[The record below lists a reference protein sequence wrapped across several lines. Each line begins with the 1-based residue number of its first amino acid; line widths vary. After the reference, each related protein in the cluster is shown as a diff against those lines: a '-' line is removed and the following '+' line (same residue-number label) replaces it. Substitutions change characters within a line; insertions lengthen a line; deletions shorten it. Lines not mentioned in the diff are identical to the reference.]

1 MAISKIMG
9 TKPRIA
15 WLLVSVL
22 ALGCGGKAA
31 PKQSGPELP
40 AAAREYPALR
50 YVPSRPTYAIA
61 AKTVRAA
68 QRGLADLADSFG
80 LVLDIDR
87 GRLGGE
93 LRALFGVDPFSPEE
107 LAAVGID
114 LEGSATVFSEATD
127 PTFVVH
133 LAAPTETAAFLDKQ
147 RARAGQTQSVMV
159 DGHEI
164 FSAEV
169 VGAVGVSWTIADDWL
184 WVHFTFGTKRDD
196 TSWFTASKRPGAPA
210 WTTSWDW
217 ARAIATSPSVVG
229 FLDPKALLGKLATKV
244 TSARACVQLLE
255 PVERVAVALS
265 ASSEGNGGASGKFA
279 FELGASSQVIARA
292 VLPPPDGWVA
302 ASERAPLAA
311 QWNLDLPVV
320 ATALGPCAKLF
331 DVDLASF
338 TGYGARTARVILR
351 SFDPS
356 GPSGTGALALDLAN
370 KRYFAS
376 RLDDIPLRSRFED
389 KKQFGPYA
397 GRHLSIPM
405 VPDVDYV
412 LTDSIALAAIG
423 DGILARLV
431 GTGKPGAAAPIV
443 AVDVLPAGLSTAA
456 WTSLFE
462 LADIPGARRIPEALS
477 HWRDIHLG
485 ATLEGTRL
493 VVEAS
498 GNRR

>member
-1 MAISKIMG
+1 MG
-9 TKPRIA
+9 TKPRIS

-22 ALGCGGKAA
+22 ALACGGKAA
-31 PKQSGPELP
+31 PKASGPELP

-50 YVPSRPTYAIA
+50 FVPSSPTYAIA
-61 AKTVRAA
+61 ARSVRSA
-68 QRGLADLADSFG
+68 QHGLADLADSFG
-80 LVLDIDR
+80 MVLDIDR
-87 GRLGGE
+87 VRIGSE
-93 LRALFGVDPFSPEE
+93 LRAIFGVDPLSPDE
-107 LAAVGID
+107 LASVGVD
-114 LEGSATVFSEATD
+114 LDGGVVMFSEATD

-133 LAAPTETAAFLDKQ
+133 LAAPAETAAFLDKQ
-147 RARAGQTQSVMV
+147 RARATQTQSVIV

-164 FSAEV
+164 FSAEI
-169 VGAVGVSWTIADDWL
+169 VGSVGVSWTIADDWL
-184 WVHFTFGTKRDD
+184 WVHFAFGTKRDD
-196 TSWFTASKRPGAPA
+196 TSWFTASKKPGAPA
-210 WTTSWDW
+210 WTASWDW
-217 ARAIATSPSVVG
+217 ARAVATSPTVVG

-255 PVERVAVALS
+255 PVERVALAL
-265 ASSEGNGGASGKFA
+265 EASGDRGARASGRFA
-279 FELGASSQVIARA
+279 FELGPTSATIANA
-292 VLPPPDGWVA
+292 ILPPPDGFAA
-302 ASERAPLAA
+302 ASERAPLVA

-320 ATALGPCAKLF
+320 ARTLGPCAKLF
-331 DVDLASF
+331 DKDLASL

-370 KRYFAS
+370 KSYFAA

-397 GRHLSIPM
+397 GRHLSIPL

-412 LTDSIALAAIG
+412 LTDTVALAAVG
-423 DGILARLV
+423 DGILERVV
-431 GTGKPGAAAPIV
+431 GSGKPAARAPIL
-443 AVDVLPAGLSTAA
+443 ALDVLPAGLSAAA
-456 WTSLFE
+456 WAALLE
-462 LADIPGARRIPEALS
+462 LVDVPGARRIADALT
-477 HWRDIHLG
+477 HWRDIHIG